1 MNTKTVNYAPMAPVP
16 HWDAKLYDSHHSFVS
31 NLAVDLLELLDP
43 RAGEHILDLGCGTG
57 HLSYKITNTGAEV
70 IGIDKA
76 STQIKRANQTYP
88 NLNLW
93 VADGSNLVWT
103 EQFDAVFSNAVLHW
117 IQQPEKVIAGVWRAL
132 KPGGRFV
139 AEFGGKGNVDTIIT
153 AIYAALDAAGY
164 PENKTLNPWYFPSIS
179 EYGTLLE
186 ATGFQLKL
194 ATLMERPTPLNDSE
208 KGLRHWLRM
217 FADSFFQGIPASE
230 QLHIITD
237 IETHLRPKLFKN
249 GTWIADYKRIRI
261 VATKIKD

>member
-43 RAGEHILDLGCGTG
+43 RPGEHILDLGCGTG

-70 IGIDKA
+70 IGIDNA
-76 STQIKRANQTYP
+76 STMIKRANQTYP
-88 NLNLW
+88 NLNFL

-103 EQFDAVFSNAVLHW
+103 KQFDAVFSNAVLHW

-179 EYGTLLE
+179 EYGMLLE

-194 ATLMERPTPLNDSE
+194 ATLMERPTPLNDGE

-217 FADSFFQGIPASE
+217 FAGNFFQGIPASE

-249 GTWIADYKRIRI
+249 GTWMADYKRIRI

>member
-76 STQIKRANQTYP
+76 STQIKRANQNYP
-88 NLNLW
+88 NLNFG

-194 ATLMERPTPLNDSE
+194 ATLMERPTPLNEAE

-217 FADSFFQGIPASE
+217 FAGNFFQGIPASE